1 MTSMILFAAGP
12 GQKLQETVGAEIGSL
27 FLLAVTAI
35 SLWMFWQRNFTAFIG
50 FALFALFVGV
60 FIFSPEYVKE
70 LGIDAFQWLFVGWF
84 ENLN

>member
-1 MTSMILFAAGP
+1 MIQTTLLMAGP
-12 GQKLQETVGAEIGSL
+12 GAKLQEALGSEIGSL

-35 SLWMFWQRNFTAFIG
+35 SLWHFWQRNFTAFLG

-60 FIFSPEYVKE
+60 FIFSPEYVRE
-70 LGIDAFQWLFVGWF
+70 LGTDAFRWLFVGWF

>member
-1 MTSMILFAAGP
+1 MSKAILLLTGP
-12 GQKLQETVGAEIGSL
+12 GSKLQEELGSEIGSL

-35 SLWMFWQRNFTAFIG
+35 SLWHFWQRNFTAFLG

-60 FIFSPEYVKE
+60 FIFSPEYLKE
-70 LGIDAFQWLFVGWF
+70 LVIDAFQWLFVGWF